1 MHPRHGAIVAMSRSG
16 VGQYVV
22 EVAVEGVSDLV
33 VRAGEG
39 LRVKPASVSSNG
51 SASHGWSWGP
61 VFA

>member
-39 LRVKPASVSSNG
+39 
-51 SASHGWSWGP
+51 
-61 VFA
+61 